1 MGARNVQTTTPV
13 NASGRGVRPS
23 TASLVVTLVVAVA
36 ASLSAN
42 QVDSRQ
48 AKHDDWLLAH
58 IYDEQPYLCY
68 IEASAKGGWYAQ
80 NILKNADLAALKD
93 RSARNPSLVIPIF
106 PTVYSPGDDNHLGPD
121 AAYYNYLLK
130 DSRIKKLDKVL
141 VVGSG
146 SGADSWV
153 AWLKSRSRVFAIDI
167 NPLAVANTRAAAQ
180 IGTFPIRAIQGD
192 IGTAD
197 LPEDF
202 SGFDE
207 VLWNMPFLDEGDYAQ
222 DLFHDHDN
230 GDVLDTFLARL
241 PKLLK
246 AGGEAILLNTQ
257 EAVDRMHWPKREIRK
272 VPGASTTN
280 SALYIIVL
288 RQ

>member
-1 MGARNVQTTTPV
+1 MHTRTPV
-13 NASGRGVRPS
+13 NASGRGVRSS
-23 TASLVVTLVVAVA
+23 TASLVLTLVVVVA
-36 ASLSAN
+36 ACLSAS

-48 AKHDDWLLAH
+48 TSNGDLLLAH
-58 IYDEQPYLCY
+58 VYDEQPYLCY
-68 IEASAKGGWYAQ
+68 IEASAKSGWYAQ
-80 NILKNADLAALKD
+80 NILKNADLAALND

-106 PTVYSPGDDNHLGPD
+106 PTVYSPGDDEHFGPD
-121 AAYYNYLLK
+121 AAYYNYILK
-130 DSRIKKLDKVL
+130 DSRIKKFDKVL

-197 LPEDF
+197 LPEEF

-207 VLWNMPFLDEGDYAQ
+207 VLWNMPFLDEGDYAEN
-222 DLFHDHDN
+222 LFHDHDN
-230 GDVLDTFLARL
+230 GDVLDKFLARL

-246 AGGEAILLNTQ
+246 TGGEAILLNTQ
-257 EAVDRMHWPKREIRK
+257 EAVDRMHWSKRKVLK
-272 VPGASTTN
+272 VPGTSTTN
-280 SALYIIVL
+280 SALYIIL
-288 RQ
+288 LQQ